1 MKDNL
6 ATDVSLGMFVCWPR
20 EQRLR
25 RLIWHLPHTGMHTT
39 AGSHALVNSVV
50 PGDATVV
57 AKLRAAGAI
66 IIGKANLSEFANLKG
81 QVPSGW
87 SARGGQTQSAYVKGG
102 YAAGGAPGGS
112 SSGSAVGVSAGFA
125 AAAIGTETDGSMLV
139 PCARAGVYG
148 LKATVGLISR
158 TGMVAPIRTAD
169 ALGPITG
176 SAYDAALLLGIMAGR
191 DQKDSGSKWIRLL

>member
-1 MKDNL
+1 
-6 ATDVSLGMFVCWPR
+6 
-20 EQRLR
+20 
-25 RLIWHLPHTGMHTT
+25 MHTT
-39 AGSHALVNSVV
+39 AGSYALVNSVV

-57 AKLRAAGAI
+57 AKLRAAGAV

-169 ALGPITG
+169 ALGPITR
-176 SAYDAALLLGIMAGR
+176 SAYDAALLLDTMAG
-191 DQKDSGSKWIRLL
+191 KDEKDLGSKWILLL